1 MDSSVPG
8 FVPKVLSET
17 TTVGLFRADER
28 VFNAMLDGWRAQ
40 MLARGLTTGLAPST
54 IAAAWCVASRS
65 SPASS
70 HGCGDRGL
78 RGLLQRV
85 RTARSLL

>member
-28 VFNAMLDGWRAQ
+28 VFDAMLDGWRAQ
-40 MLARGLTTGLAPST
+40 MLARGLTTGT
-54 IAAAWCVASRS
+54 IDNRCRLVRS
-65 SPASS
+65 FQEFSGEFPWLW
-70 HGCGDRGL
+70 RP
-78 RGLLQRV
+78 
-85 RTARSLL
+85 RSY